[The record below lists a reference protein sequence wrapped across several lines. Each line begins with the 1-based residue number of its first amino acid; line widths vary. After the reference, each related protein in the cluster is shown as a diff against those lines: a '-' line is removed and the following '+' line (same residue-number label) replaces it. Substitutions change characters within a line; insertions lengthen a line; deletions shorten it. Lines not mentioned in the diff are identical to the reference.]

1 MLNPAMIRVKT
12 ATRIFFA
19 LLMLGLN
26 FGGGVKSFW
35 VFVLRLRARSGTDI
49 FFRYGERNSEILLES
64 RDFFSRLK
72 SFLSELN
79 IGNFI

>member
-49 FFRYGERNSEILLES
+49 FLDMANGTQRYYLRVGIFFRV
-64 RDFFSRLK
+64 
-72 SFLSELN
+72 
-79 IGNFI
+79 